1 MIRST
6 TRGVAAFACL
16 CVLAACG
23 PGTGGNGPA
32 ATRKLTP
39 AEMVAQVR
47 ASGRLGKELDV
58 QPLRDPQVEDL
69 RAAATAAETRGDV
82 AAANRALGQALQLV
96 PNDPDLIQWQS
107 ELALSTRQW
116 AQAEQL
122 ATLSFQKGP
131 KLGGLCRRSWSTIRF
146 AREARGDAAG
156 ATEAQQHVPNCAVKP
171 PVRM

>member
-1 MIRST
+1 MIRSLS
-6 TRGVAAFACL
+6 RIVVAAAVCS
-16 CVLAACG
+16 VLAACG
-23 PGTGGNGPA
+23 PSTGGNGA
-32 ATRKLTP
+32 GATRKLTP
-39 AEMVAQVR
+39 AEMLVQVR
-47 ASGRLGKELDV
+47 ASGQLGRELDV

-69 RAAATAAETRGDV
+69 RAAATAAESRGDI
-82 AAANRALGQALQLV
+82 ASANRAIAQALQLV
-96 PNDPDLIQWQS
+96 PHDPDLIQWQA
-107 ELALSTRQW
+107 ELALVSRQW

-156 ATEAQQHVPNCAVKP
+156 ATQAQQHVPGCAVTP